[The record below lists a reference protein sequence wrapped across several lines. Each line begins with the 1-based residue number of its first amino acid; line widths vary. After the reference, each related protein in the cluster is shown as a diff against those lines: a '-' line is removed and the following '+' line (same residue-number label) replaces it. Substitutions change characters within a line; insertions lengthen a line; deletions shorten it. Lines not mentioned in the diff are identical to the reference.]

1 MSFIRRALGAPPR
14 RFSDSFVRS
23 ERCALHAHR
32 DRCRSLYEVRNASD
46 SSILPPGVPPQC
58 VVGQTVVARH
68 PMLRTL
74 HDGDVLTVGASTYM
88 VQFHRSE
95 LGVGKVPDTDLAPA
109 DSLCWTPLVRADII
123 GGSSMG
129 GASSGGAQDVPQVCT
144 LGRGLM
150 FCRYASVPLC
160 RAMQPPADAAFVGVL
175 WIMLCW
181 QARLGVAQ
189 ACMYEISG

>member
-14 RFSDSFVRS
+14 RFSAAFVHG
-23 ERCALHAHR
+23 ERGALHAHR
-32 DRCRSLYEVRNASD
+32 ARCRSLYEGRTATD
-46 SSILPPGVPPQC
+46 LPSLPAGVPAQC

-109 DSLCWTPLVRADII
+109 DSLCWTPLAAFDGNGGTTMGRAP
-123 GGSSMG
+123 SA
-129 GASSGGAQDVPQVCT
+129 GAHEMPQVCS
-144 LGRGLM
+144 LLVYFSACSIPLLQRSVRRFLNGRDSCSL
-150 FCRYASVPLC
+150 A
-160 RAMQPPADAAFVGVL
+160 
-175 WIMLCW
+175 
-181 QARLGVAQ
+181 
-189 ACMYEISG
+189 